1 MESYLDRIVGATRDR
16 VDSARRRRPLPGLE
30 RDAGAQPPP
39 RDFLG
44 AVRREGM
51 SLVAEFKR
59 RSPSAGPIA
68 EVADPAQVAAA
79 YERGGAAAVSVL
91 TEPDFFGGSLDDLDR
106 ARGACGLPVLR
117 KDFVID
123 PYQLVEAR
131 AAGADAALL
140 IVAALRDAGLFAELA
155 GAARELRLPVLVE
168 VHDEREL
175 DAAFGADA
183 DLVGVNQRDLRTFE
197 VDTSLA
203 ARLRP
208 RVPREVP
215 VIAESGISSRADVEA
230 LAEAGVDGILVGEH
244 LMRSEDPARAA
255 AELIGR
261 SVQED
266 G

>member
-1 MESYLDRIVGATRDR
+1 
-16 VDSARRRRPLPGLE
+16 
-30 RDAGAQPPP
+30 
-39 RDFLG
+39 
-44 AVRREGM
+44 M

-208 RVPREVP
+208 RVPSEVP

-261 SVQED
+261 SGQRD